1 MTSPYPFS
9 AVVGLDDLRLALLL
23 TSVSPAVGGVL
34 VRGEK
39 GTAKSTVVRALA
51 GLLPPVTVVSGC
63 RFACDP
69 AAPDPAC
76 PDGPHPTLPGPGRP
90 DAPAGGPHSTLPGPG
105 RPDAPA
111 GGPGHPAAPADAV
124 AAATVRPASLVE
136 LPVGATEDRV
146 VGTLDLQRALTDG
159 VKAYEP
165 GLLAAAHRGV
175 LYVDEVNLLPDHL
188 VDLLL
193 DAAAM
198 GRAHVERDGVSVKHA
213 ARFLLVG
220 TMNPEEGEPRPQL
233 VDRFGLVVNVAAPRD
248 ARQRAEV
255 VRRRLAYEADP
266 DGFAARWADTER
278 DYAARIAAARA
289 ALPAVTLP
297 DAELDRIARVCLA
310 YGVDGMRA
318 DIVVAR
324 CAVAL
329 AAWHGRDRVTA
340 DDVRDAAGLALPHRR
355 RSDPLDPPGTDEQ
368 KLEDALDEAE
378 RQAEQDRA
386 EQERAERDEADRE
399 RAEREADDRERA
411 GQDGPNGG
419 DPDDEPDPEIDPDPD
434 GGGPGGGGPRND
446 TPRDGGGPSGAGS
459 PHGGTEESP
468 PPSSNDEAPQPER
481 AGATATAGQAF
492 RTRTL
497 RITARGEGGHAG
509 RRSPAFARR
518 GRVVGSRVPQGKLSG
533 APHLFATLRAALDR
547 AALDTITPTHPA
559 PATLSGTS
567 HDQPSQEPVAQEPVA
582 QNRLSPDR
590 LVGESVSE
598 EGFSRGRVAQDQ
610 PVWGS
615 VSQDRVSQDR
625 VSQDRGAQ
633 DRGAQDR
640 GAQDRGAQDRGA
652 QEWVVRGVGAEDRPA
667 RERRGGIRVSPRDLR
682 ESVHVGREANLVLF
696 VVDASGSM
704 AARKRMTL
712 VKTAVLSLLRDAY
725 QRRDRIGMITFRGRD
740 AEVVLPP
747 TSSHE
752 VGVMR
757 LAALRTGG
765 RTPLAAGLRA
775 AAATIATERRRDPRR
790 RPLLVVVTDG
800 RATSGPDPALLAPA
814 LAGVATVVVDCES
827 GPVRLGLAGKLA
839 AVLRADLMP
848 LEHLQATT
856 VLQPTARAAATASA
870 PADRA
875 YRTAA

>member
-1 MTSPYPFS
+1 MTTPYPFS

-39 GTAKSTVVRALA
+39 GTAKSTVVRAVA
-51 GLLPPVTVVSGC
+51 GLLPPVTVVPGC

-76 PDGPHPTLPGPGRP
+76 PDGPHPTLPGPARP
-90 DAPAGGPHSTLPGPG
+90 DAPA
-105 RPDAPA
+105 DATT
-111 GGPGHPAAPADAV
+111 
-124 AAATVRPASLVE
+124 AATVRPASLVE

-159 VKAYEP
+159 VKAYDP

-266 DGFAARWADTER
+266 DGFAARWADAER
-278 DYAARIAAARA
+278 DYAARIATARA

-340 DDVRDAAGLALPHRR
+340 DDVRDAARLALPHRR
-355 RSDPLDPPGTDEQ
+355 RTDPLDPPGTDEQ
-368 KLEDALDEAE
+368 KLDDALAEAE

-386 EQERAERDEADRE
+386 EQERAEQERAEQERAERDQADRE
-399 RAEREADDRERA
+399 RAEREAADRERA
-411 GQDGPNGG
+411 GQDGQNGG
-419 DPDDEPDPEIDPDPD
+419 GPDDEPDPDIDPDPD

-459 PHGGTEESP
+459 PHGGTEEST
-468 PPSSNDEAPQPER
+468 PPSSNDEAPQPEK
-481 AGATATAGQAF
+481 AGATAAAGQAF

-547 AALDTITPTHPA
+547 AALDRTA
-559 PATLSGTS
+559 
-567 HDQPSQEPVAQEPVA
+567 
-582 QNRLSPDR
+582 LSPDR
-590 LVGESVSE
+590 
-598 EGFSRGRVAQDQ
+598 FVA
-610 PVWGS
+610 
-615 VSQDRVSQDR
+615 SQDRVPQGQ
-625 VSQDRGAQ
+625 VAQ
-633 DRGAQDR
+633 GQVAQ
-640 GAQDRGAQDRGA
+640 GQVAQGRAA
-652 QEWVVRGVGAEDRPA
+652 W
-667 RERRGGIRVSPRDLR
+667 ERRGGIRVSPRDLR

-856 VLQPTARAAATASA
+856 VLQPAARTAATASA
-870 PADRA
+870 PADRSYRTA
-875 YRTAA
+875 SAPADRSYRTAA